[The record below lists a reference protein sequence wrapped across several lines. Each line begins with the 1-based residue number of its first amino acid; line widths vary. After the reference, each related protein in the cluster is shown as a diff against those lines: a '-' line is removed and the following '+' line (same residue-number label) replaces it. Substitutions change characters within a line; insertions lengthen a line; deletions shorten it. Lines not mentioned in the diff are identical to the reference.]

1 MTYREKI
8 AADAPDSLME
18 EAGGGV
24 IGCPHDYN
32 LGEEDYF
39 NERTCINDCDACWNR
54 EYTKEQTE
62 GEKEMPTTKVT
73 TKKTKAELLD
83 EIKNLTKEVE
93 KLERYK
99 KYEDAA
105 SEIAAMHDA
114 FINEGFTRE
123 EALSLINNMVSIA
136 AGAAFKR

>member
-8 AADAPDSLME
+8 AMDHPIALDPDC
-18 EAGGGV
+18 AGGV
-24 IGCPHDYN
+24 AGCPKDYH
-32 LGEEDYF
+32 LGPEKQSWAA
-39 NERTCINDCDACWNR
+39 CPKDCDACWNR
-54 EYTKEQTE
+54 ECTKEQTE

-105 SEIAAMHDA
+105 SEIAAMRDA

-123 EALSLINNMVSIA
+123 EALQLVNNLVSTA
-136 AGAAFKR
+136 ASAAFNR